1 MSIFVDKEMRA
12 LIPPLSEEE
21 LEQLEENILAE
32 GIRDPL
38 VTWPQPDGR
47 EMLIDG
53 HNRFDISCR
62 NNGIPFHVKHMD
74 FPDKEAAKRWIIL
87 NQFGRRNLSAYD
99 RSVLAL
105 KLKPLIA
112 EQAKEKQAEAG
123 GAVRQKS
130 DKAVI
135 DTKKELAKVAGVS
148 HDTIHKVEKIEE
160 KASDRTKQLVRE
172 GKLSI
177 NQAYNSVHPKR
188 PNPIKEM
195 VKEAQREHEEYL
207 EAKQQKTID
216 FAMAKADKEN
226 QKIIAGDLLQDTL
239 KLLNNILD
247 YEMKHKNHIK
257 TLSDIEDAETKKIIT
272 WQCEK
277 CRGILMTVM
286 MEVTDE
292 GN

>member
-1 MSIFVDKEMRA
+1 MSIFVDKEFES
-12 LIPPLSEEE
+12 LIPPLSQDEYK
-21 LEQLEENILAE
+21 QLEENCVKD

-38 VTWPQPDGR
+38 VVWPQGDGNSI
-47 EMLIDG
+47 LIDG
-53 HNRFDISCR
+53 HNRWRISAEHA
-62 NNGIPFHVKHMD
+62 GIRFQTVQMNFQSRED
-74 FPDKEAAKRWIIL
+74 AMRWIIL

-99 RSVLAL
+99 RSLLAL
-105 KLKPLIA
+105 KLKPVIA
-112 EQAKEKQAEAG
+112 EMAKENQKASG
-123 GAVRQKS
+123 GAVPQKS
-130 DKAVI
+130 AKPI
-135 DTKKELAKVAGVS
+135 DTREELAKVAGVS
-148 HDTIHKVEKIEE
+148 HDTIHKVEKIEAE
-160 KASDRTKQLVRE
+160 ASDRTKQLVRE

-177 NQAYNSVHPKR
+177 NQAYNSIHPKR
-188 PNPIKEM
+188 PDPIKEM

-207 EAKQQKTID
+207 EAKQQKTVD

-277 CRGILMTVM
+277 CRGILMAVM
-286 MEVTDE
+286 MEVVDE
-292 GN
+292 RN

>member
-1 MSIFVDKEMRA
+1 MMSIFVDKEMRA

-62 NNGIPFHVKHMD
+62 NNGIPFHVKRMD

-112 EQAKEKQAEAG
+112 EQAKENQG
-123 GAVRQKS
+123 RRTDISQKS
-130 DKAVI
+130 VKSH
-135 DTKKELAKVAGVS
+135 DTQKELAKVAGVS

-188 PNPIKEM
+188 PDPVKEM
-195 VKEAQREHEEYL
+195 VKEANREHEEYL

-216 FAMAKADKEN
+216 FAMAKADKDN
-226 QKIIAGDLLQDTL
+226 QKILAGDLLQDTL

-247 YEMKHKNHIK
+247 FEMKHKKQIEL
-257 TLSDIEDAETKKIIT
+257 LSQIEDYKTKKIIA

-277 CRGILMTVM
+277 CRRILMTVM